1 MNRSPFHMLIGHLD
15 IFFCEISI
23 HTLAHGFFIGWTS
36 IFSRILILE
45 LVIGINDG
53 EALHLRVW
61 LLPLDTETVNRAVVG
76 GGRGVTEGRAW
87 QR

>member
-1 MNRSPFHMLIGHLD
+1 MNGSPFHMLMGHLD

-36 IFSRILILE
+36 ILSKNLILE

-53 EALHLRVW
+53 EALRVW
-61 LLPLDTETVNRAVVG
+61 LLPLCLPPRLLCSALSCLLAES
-76 GGRGVTEGRAW
+76 
-87 QR
+87 